1 MNQERRTAALFLAPA
16 VILYGVF
23 FVLPMAQAFYFSLFR
38 WRGLSQHKEF
48 IGVQNFRELAG
59 DPIFWM
65 ALKHNFTF
73 LVAGILITLPLALFF
88 AYVISRKVRGASS
101 YRAVFLFPNI
111 ISIVAVAV
119 LWSFIYNMQFGLLN
133 AFLKQVGLEQ
143 FTAGWLG
150 EPRTALPAVITTGI
164 WYQLGFYIVLF
175 LAGIQSIPP
184 SFYEAASIDGAN
196 QLQSFRHITIPLLW
210 EILKLGIVY
219 LVIQTMNVFG
229 LVWVMTEGGPSN
241 HTETMLTYLY
251 RKAFAESLYGY
262 GTALGVVVFIL
273 VLGIALTS
281 IRAMKREVVEY

>member
-16 VILYGVF
+16 ILLYGVF
-23 FVLPMAQAFYFSLFR
+23 FVLPMAQAFYYSLFR
-38 WRGLSQHKEF
+38 WRGLSQHKEL
-48 IGVQNFRELAG
+48 IGIQNFAQLAG

-73 LVAGILITLPLALFF
+73 LVAGILITIPVALFF
-88 AYVISRKVRGASS
+88 GYVISRKVRGAST

-119 LWSFIYNMQFGLLN
+119 LWSFVYNMQFGLLN
-133 AFLKQVGLEQ
+133 ALLKQIGLEQ
-143 FTAGWLG
+143 LTTGWLG
-150 EPRTALPAVITTGI
+150 EPRTALPAVIATGI
-164 WYQLGFYIVLF
+164 WYSLGFYIVLF
-175 LAGIQSIPP
+175 IAGIQSIPP

-210 EILKLGIVY
+210 EILKLALVY
-219 LVIQTMNVFG
+219 IVIQTMNVFG